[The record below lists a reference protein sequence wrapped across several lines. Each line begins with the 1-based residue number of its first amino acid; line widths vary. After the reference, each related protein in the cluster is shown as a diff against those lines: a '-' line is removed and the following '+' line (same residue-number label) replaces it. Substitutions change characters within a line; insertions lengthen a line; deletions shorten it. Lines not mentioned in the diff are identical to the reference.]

1 MDETEPTMT
10 NLFLQLGLAA
20 DAPSIAGF
28 IARHQL
34 PADVRISEA
43 PYWNDGQR
51 QFLAEQLGADANA
64 ASTRCTCA
72 AWRATTACCGR
83 RRTPRTRPCTCASCG
98 TSRGR

>member
-1 MDETEPTMT
+1 MDETDPTMT

-51 QFLAEQLGADANA
+51 QFLAEQLGADAKW
-64 ASTRCTCA
+64 STIVDQLNESLHEDAVKRQT
-72 AWRATTACCGR
+72 GR
-83 RRTPRTRPCTCASCG
+83 
-98 TSRGR
+98 